1 MPVDPIFALALA
13 GIGLS
18 TALFA
23 YLAAT
28 ASQREELVDSRGP
41 ERGFLTESPL
51 LKMLLGVAKAIAPL
65 HAGVENTPKG
75 QELDRQL
82 RRAGRP
88 FGMTVP
94 VYLSLRYPA
103 AALGGILGYGLS
115 IAYQDSAN
123 WTFILGIALFGFFYP
138 TLRLKQDMQKRMLR
152 IFRDLPYTIDLL
164 TLSTEAGQDF
174 SSAMETVVEKGS
186 PGPLLEEFK
195 IANQEVTLGKSRAES
210 LRAMAERIDLTE
222 MTSFVLALIQAE
234 QLGTGVG
241 PVLRVMAEQTRVKR
255 WQLAEEAAG
264 KVPVKVPVK
273 LMAPLVA
280 TIFPASFIVLF
291 VPLVIQTWM
300 VG

>member
-1 MPVDPIFALALA
+1 MPADPIFLVALAC
-13 GIGLS
+13 IGLS

-94 VYLSLRYPA
+94 VFLSLRYPA
-103 AALGGILGYGLS
+103 AVLGAILGYGLS

-138 TLRLKQDMQKRMLR
+138 SLRLKQDMQKRMLR

-174 SSAMETVVEKGS
+174 SSAMATVVEKGA
-186 PGPLLEEFK
+186 PGPLLEEFR

-210 LRAMAERIDLTE
+210 LRAMADRIDLTE
-222 MTSFVLALIQAE
+222 MTSFILALIQAE

-264 KVPVKVPVK
+264 KVPVK

>member
-1 MPVDPIFALALA
+1 MPTDPIFTIALAC
-13 GIGLS
+13 IGLS

-94 VYLSLRYPA
+94 VFLSLRYPA
-103 AALGGILGYGLS
+103 AALGAILGYGLS

-123 WTFILGIALFGFFYP
+123 WMFIIGIAVFGFFYP

-174 SSAMETVVEKGS
+174 SSAMATVVEKGS
-186 PGPLLEEFK
+186 PGPLLEEFR

-222 MTSFVLALIQAE
+222 MTSFILALIQAE

-264 KVPVKVPVK
+264 KVPVK

>member
-1 MPVDPIFALALA
+1 MTFDLILLVAIGCAAVSVAL
-13 GIGLS
+13 I
-18 TALFA
+18 A
-23 YLAAT
+23 YLAST
-28 ASQREELVDSRGP
+28 ASMKEDIVTTGGLERELPVDM
-41 ERGFLTESPL
+41 PL
-51 LKMLLGVAKAIAPL
+51 LRPILGIAKAIAPL
-65 HAGVENTPKG
+65 HSGAEETQKG
-75 QELDRQL
+75 RDLERMLK
-82 RRAGRP
+82 RAGRP
-88 FGMTVP
+88 LGMTVP
-94 VYLSLRYPA
+94 VFLSIRYPA
-103 AALGGILGYGLS
+103 AALGALLGYGLS
-115 IAYQDSAN
+115 LAYQDSAN
-123 WTFILGIALFGFFYP
+123 WSFILLIAAFGFFYP
-138 TLRLKQDMQKRMLR
+138 QLRLKALVQQRMLR

-174 SSAMETVVEKGS
+174 SSAMATVVEKGA
-186 PGPLLEEFK
+186 PGPLLDEFR

-210 LRAMAERIDLTE
+210 LRALADRIDLQE

-241 PVLRVMAEQTRVKR
+241 TVLRVMAEQTRVKR

-264 KVPVKVPVK
+264 KVPVK